1 MVKLWQIFVLVVLT
15 ASISGCCSVCNF
27 STGFNTG
34 FDKST
39 FTLSSYEYEVKE
51 MTLGDDSKLSYT
63 VTTDGSPV
71 NVYLMDETNYEDYT
85 DNGVEWD
92 TDFYDEADPSASGT
106 FSPGT
111 AGTYY
116 FVVENLGDESAK
128 VTWDISW

>member
-1 MVKLWQIFVLVVLT
+1 MVKLWQILVLVALT
-15 ASISGCCSVCNF
+15 AAVSGCCSVCNF

-51 MTLGDDSKLSYT
+51 MTLGSDSKLSYT
-63 VTTDGSPV
+63 VTANGGSV
-71 NVYLMDETNYEDYT
+71 DIYLLDEANYEDYA
-85 DNGVEWD
+85 DNGMDWD
-92 TDFYDEADPSASGT
+92 TDYYDEANPSVSGT
-106 FSPGT
+106 FSPGK

-116 FVVENLGDESAK
+116 FVVENLGDEDVQ